1 MKATRNISLAARP
14 SRLTVLRMLNCN
26 QVQLPSFP
34 RSGREGRAAQRT
46 RGESTPADIGANA
59 PDSYRE
65 TLMSAGVDSPG
76 HSYARPPSLRLRR
89 KEGSCNLIS
98 KAISLSLT
106 IAIMLLSFFKADAQ
120 TAKEIVTKAE
130 NNVHGLSSV
139 TEMTIQI
146 KRPTWT
152 RTMTMKGWTKGDQY
166 SMIVVTAPAKDAGTV
181 FLKRVKEIW
190 NWLPNIERVVKLP
203 PSMMSQSW
211 MGTDMTNDDLVKA
224 SSRIDD
230 YKHKILGDSVIEG
243 RKCWKIEMIP
253 LPQAAVVWSKVN
265 IWIDQKDYLEL
276 RLEFYDED
284 NKLVNVMQGSNI
296 RTIGGR
302 VMPQKLEMI
311 PVQKKGQ
318 ETIIIYN
325 SAVFNQAIS
334 IDFFTTQNM
343 KTIK

>member
-1 MKATRNISLAARP
+1 MKTTRYIF
-14 SRLTVLRMLNCN
+14 LT
-26 QVQLPSFP
+26 
-34 RSGREGRAAQRT
+34 
-46 RGESTPADIGANA
+46 
-59 PDSYRE
+59 
-65 TLMSAGVDSPG
+65 
-76 HSYARPPSLRLRR
+76 
-89 KEGSCNLIS
+89 
-98 KAISLSLT
+98 LSIALFAFLT
-106 IAIMLLSFFKADAQ
+106 TNAQ

-130 NNVHGLSSV
+130 DNVRGLSSV

-152 RTMTMKGWTKGDQY
+152 RTMSMKGWTKGEEY

-211 MGTDMTNDDLVKA
+211 MGTDLTNDDLVKA

-230 YKHKILGDSVIEG
+230 YNHKIVGDSVIEG

-265 IWIDQKDYLEL
+265 MWIDRKDYLEL

-284 NKLVNVMQGSNI
+284 NKLVNVMQCSDI

-302 VMPQKLEMI
+302 VMPIKLEMI
-311 PVQKKGQ
+311 PVEKKGQ
-318 ETIIIYN
+318 ETIITYN
-325 SAVFNQAIS
+325 SAVFNQPIS
-334 IDFFTTQNM
+334 VDFFTTQNM
-343 KTIK
+343 KKVK